1 MARDYRKEYQNY
13 QGRPDQIKKRSLRN
27 KARRKLMKDGRVH
40 KGDGKDVD
48 HKTPISQG
56 GGNSDSNLRVQ
67 SDNANRSF
75 PRDKFAKMKRA
86 YHGKK

>member
-1 MARDYRKEYQNY
+1 MARNYKNEYQNY
-13 QGRPDQIKKRSLRN
+13 QGRPDQIKKRSMRN
-27 KARRKLMKDGRVH
+27 KARRKLMKEGRVH